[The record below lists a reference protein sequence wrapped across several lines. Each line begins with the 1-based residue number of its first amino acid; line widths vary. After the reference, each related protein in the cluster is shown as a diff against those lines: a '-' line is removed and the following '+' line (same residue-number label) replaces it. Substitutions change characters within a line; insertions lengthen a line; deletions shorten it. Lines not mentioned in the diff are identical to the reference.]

1 MTYHVVV
8 ATDLTDYALETLRSR
23 SDTTVALVTP
33 RLRAVQDALA
43 DATALIAR
51 DDILIDKEL
60 LDHGPKLKVVGRVGA
75 GLSGI
80 DIPAASERGI
90 IVTHTPGV
98 SAIAAAEHTIAL
110 MLGLSRRLVSLH
122 ESLRDGY
129 WLLDRRRQP
138 RASSPARHSASSD
151 WGGWGARSRASV
163 SGLRD
168 DCIGLRPVHL
178 RGSDRRPAAVLGRA
192 ARTVEPQ

>member
-1 MTYHVVV
+1 VTHHVVV
-8 ATDLTDYALETLRSR
+8 ATDLTDHALETLRSR
-23 SDTTVALVTP
+23 SDTTVAVVTP

-51 DDILIDKEL
+51 DDITIDKEL
-60 LDHGPKLKVVGRVGA
+60 LSHAPKLKVVGRVGA

-90 IVTHTPGV
+90 IVTHTPGT
-98 SAIAAAEHTIAL
+98 SAIAAAEHTVAL

-129 WLLDRRRQP
+129 WLLDRRRQAGSQLSSKTYLPPTGMVCVNEPSWLNTSTCLPMDCSPYPLMVEAPP
-138 RASSPARHSASSD
+138 R
-151 WGGWGARSRASV
+151 
-163 SGLRD
+163 
-168 DCIGLRPVHL
+168 
-178 RGSDRRPAAVLGRA
+178 
-192 ARTVEPQ
+192 